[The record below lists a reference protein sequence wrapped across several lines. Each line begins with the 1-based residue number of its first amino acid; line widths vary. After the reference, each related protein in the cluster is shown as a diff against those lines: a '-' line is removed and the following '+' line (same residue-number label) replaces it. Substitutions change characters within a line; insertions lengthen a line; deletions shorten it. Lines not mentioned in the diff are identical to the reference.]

1 MNRQLTVFACAAL
14 ASGALHAQ
22 TPTAPA
28 LPGGTQEPQAMMAAM
43 QAAQAEASRPGDEK
57 LTCEELEAELGA
69 TVNDPKVQANIA
81 AGGAAAE
88 RDMAALAEAK
98 RAYDAQLPASVAAG
112 VATSAAPGGQYAAMG
127 KAVAEAESKKG
138 IAAERLKERA
148 SLAAG
153 AMEMMPQLMRGQR
166 IIELGTARGCEFAKG
181 AGLDG
186 ASQAVQ

>member
-1 MNRQLTVFACAAL
+1 MNRQLTVLACAAL

-22 TPTAPA
+22 LPTVPA
-28 LPGGTQEPQAMMAAM
+28 LPGGIQDPQAMMAAV
-43 QAAQAEASRPGDEK
+43 QSAQAEASRPGDEK

-69 TVNDPKVQANIA
+69 MVNDPMVQANIA
-81 AGGAAAE
+81 IGGAAAE

-98 RAYDAQLPASVAAG
+98 KAYDAQLPASVAAG
-112 VATSAAPGGQYAAMG
+112 VAASAAPGGQYAALG

-138 IAAERLKERA
+138 IAAERLQERA

-153 AMEMMPQLMRGQR
+153 AMDMMPQLMRGQR

-186 ASQAVQ
+186 ASQPEQ